1 MILLFDNEGKYWQG
15 HLYMKDIPPWCH
27 NPTIYSDTVAKIKV
41 YGSKSKD
48 QQKKPYRIFL
58 GMT

>member
-41 YGSKSKD
+41 YGSTKQSPT
-48 QQKKPYRIFL
+48 KKP
-58 GMT
+58 